1 MGILLRFLNGLHRP
15 NKPLT
20 IHPAF
25 PVDASGPSSAIIHL
39 FYETLLGVHELL
51 GAPKDMT

>member
-39 FYETLLGVHELL
+39 FSETLLGVHELL